1 MAAHLSHV
9 VGNVQVHVHA
19 DYELHQML
27 RESDILV
34 NDGEME
40 GPAQDRREH
49 CKTHT
54 IPPFQEVTYTKLHT
68 RIHCIY
74 NHHFQYCYTQWPS
87 FEINVTHFLKM
98 VAFGEFHLCKCC
110 NLTN

>member
-27 RESDILV
+27 RESDVLV

-49 CKTHT
+49 CETHT
-54 IPPFQEVTYTKLHT
+54 IPPFQEVTYTKVTYPHTLYIQPPLPVLLHT
-68 RIHCIY
+68 MAK
-74 NHHFQYCYTQWPS
+74 F
-87 FEINVTHFLKM
+87 
-98 VAFGEFHLCKCC
+98 
-110 NLTN
+110 